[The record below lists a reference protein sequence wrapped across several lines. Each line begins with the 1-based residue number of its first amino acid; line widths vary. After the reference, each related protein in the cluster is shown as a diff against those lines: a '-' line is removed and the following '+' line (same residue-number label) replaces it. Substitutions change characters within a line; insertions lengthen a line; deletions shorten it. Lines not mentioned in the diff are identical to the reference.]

1 MSFSPL
7 IPLMAFGSWFAVSWA
22 LEVASLVYL
31 DIFKA
36 KPSKITKPSFAY
48 IKLSSFRFFS
58 FLSCHKMTLILFLK
72 SY

>member
-1 MSFSPL
+1 MAFSPV
-7 IPLMAFGSWFAVSWA
+7 IPLMAFGSWFAVSWL
-22 LEVASLVYL
+22 LEVASLVYI

-36 KPSKITKPSFAY
+36 KPPKITKPSFAD

-58 FLSCHKMTLILFLK
+58 FLSCHKMTLILK